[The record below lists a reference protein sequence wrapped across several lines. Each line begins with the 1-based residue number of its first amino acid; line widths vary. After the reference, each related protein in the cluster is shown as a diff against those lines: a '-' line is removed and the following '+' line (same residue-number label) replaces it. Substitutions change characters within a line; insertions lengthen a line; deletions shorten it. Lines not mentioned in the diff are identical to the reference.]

1 LGQEKDMLAIK
12 KQTAEE
18 LKNPAMRKKFI
29 ESEVAKVNV
38 QKASL
43 TKDLGDFKKQQNV
56 NQT

>member
-1 LGQEKDMLAIK
+1 MLAIK